1 MKFIFFQIFQ
11 SSLIEAGSDLNK
23 KKLKII
29 LDNTEKQL
37 VKSEKFSGAKLLL
50 EKLKGIEN

>member
-1 MKFIFFQIFQ
+1 M
-11 SSLIEAGSDLNK
+11 
-23 KKLKII
+23 KII